1 MNVYEGVFTSFYM
14 FIIVAL
20 WVLTIIGKWKM
31 FEKAGEPG
39 WASIIPFY
47 ADYKLY
53 RIAWGNGWLFLLALV
68 PVVNIVVSVIVC
80 WKLAQ
85 AFGKGMGF
93 TIGMFLLPS
102 LFYIILGFD
111 GSQYLG
117 AQY

>member
-1 MNVYEGVFTSFYM
+1 MVVYREVLTSFYT

-53 RIAWGNGWLFLLALV
+53 QMAWGNGWLFLLALV
-68 PVVNIVVSVIVC
+68 PVVNIVVAAIVC

-85 AFGKGMGF
+85 AFGKGVGF
-93 TIGMFLLPS
+93 AIGMFLIPS
-102 LFYIILGFD
+102 LFYMILGFD
-111 GSQYLG
+111 ASQYLG
-117 AQY
+117 VQD